1 MAANGKYVQVGDVL
15 DYTATSAVARGD
27 AVVIGSNIVGIA
39 LDDIAANATGP
50 VAIRGVFRVTKAS
63 GNISQG
69 AKLYWNAQSGGNF
82 TTSSDSG
89 AKFAGYAWSA
99 AASTDTTVEILLH
112 PSGS

>member
-50 VAIRGVFRVTKAS
+50 VAIRGVFLVTKAS
-63 GNISQG
+63 VGISQG
-69 AKLYWNAQSGGNF
+69 DKLYWDASSEKF
-82 TTSSDSG
+82 TTSSG
-89 AKFAGYAWSA
+89 TFAGYAWSA
-99 AASTDTTVEILLH
+99 AASADTTVEILLH
-112 PSGS
+112 PPGS

>member
-50 VAIRGVFRVTKAS
+50 VAIRGVFLVTKAS
-63 GNISQG
+63 VGISQG
-69 AKLYWNAQSGGNF
+69 DKLYLDASGKF
-82 TTSSDSG
+82 TTSPG
-89 AKFAGYAWSA
+89 TGNPFAGYAWSA

-112 PSGS
+112 PPGS

>member
-63 GNISQG
+63 GDISQG
-69 AKLYWNAQSGGNF
+69 AKLYWDGGNF
-82 TTSSDSG
+82 TTSSGSG

-99 AASTDTTVEILLH
+99 AASADTTVEILLH
-112 PSGS
+112 PPGS

>member
-15 DYTATSAVARGD
+15 NYTATSAVARGD

-50 VAIRGVFRVTKAS
+50 VAIRGVFLVTKAS
-63 GNISQG
+63 GAAISQG
-69 AKLYWNAQSGGNF
+69 AKLYWDAQSGNF
-82 TTSSDSG
+82 TASSASG

-99 AASTDTTVEILLH
+99 AASADTTVEILLH
-112 PSGS
+112 PPGS

>member
-63 GNISQG
+63 GEISQG
-69 AKLYWNAQSGGNF
+69 AKLYWHATSGF
-82 TTSSDSG
+82 TTSSGSG
-89 AKFAGYAWSA
+89 ATFAGYAWSA
-99 AASTDTTVEILLH
+99 AASADTTVEILLH
-112 PSGS
+112 PPGS

>member
-50 VAIRGVFRVTKAS
+50 VAIRGVFLVTKAS
-63 GNISQG
+63 DGISQG
-69 AKLYWNAQSGGNF
+69 AKLYWDATSGNF
-82 TTSSDSG
+82 TTSSASG
-89 AKFAGYAWSA
+89 ANPFAGYAWSA
-99 AASTDTTVEILLH
+99 AASADTTVEILLH
-112 PSGS
+112 PPGS